1 MSPDYVTDVMGNPIP
16 DWAVEQA
23 QGAAQT
29 QDVGYFTRKIQ
40 EFQGMVYDLD
50 FTEAALR
57 SFIQDY
63 NINDPEL
70 LDQLEAFD
78 SKKVAFRAAAEGLN
92 LAVAGI
98 NAMGGNLPTVRIPQ
112 GLGALPIAAL
122 AGAAGAVA
130 VAAALIVWGREWII
144 GVNDRAKSVAVLQ
157 QIPENQ
163 RGAAAA
169 DLLNIEARAR
179 AAESSPLGNIANIVK
194 WVAIA
199 AGVYFAVQAF
209 TKAR

>member
-1 MSPDYVTDVMGNPIP
+1 MGDYVTDAMGNPIP
-16 DWAVEQA
+16 GWAVDQA
-23 QGAAQT
+23 ANAAQA

-40 EFQGMVYDLD
+40 EFQSMVFDLD
-50 FTEAALR
+50 TTEANLR

-70 LDQLEAFD
+70 LDQLDSFD
-78 SKKVAFRAAAEGLN
+78 SKKVAFRGAAEALN

-98 NAMGGNLPTVRIPQ
+98 NAMGGNLPTVRIPA
-112 GLGALPIAAL
+112 GLGALPVAAL

-144 GVNDRAKSVAVLQ
+144 GVNERARSVAILE
-157 QIPENQ
+157 QIPPEQ

-169 DLLNIEARAR
+169 DLLKLEATAR

-209 TKAR
+209 QRVR